1 MSLPS
6 DRITAI
12 HRAWNEVY
20 ALFKRLRCIAGLEWL
35 EARVMALEERI
46 AHWWHT
52 RHRRALVS
60 KPEAKEY
67 VRKWNKHTDGY

>member
-1 MSLPS
+1 MTDSLIS
-6 DRITAI
+6 M
-12 HRAWNEVY
+12 
-20 ALFKRLRCIAGLEWL
+20 LERL

-52 RHRRALVS
+52 RHKRALVS

-67 VRKWNKHTDGY
+67 VRKWNKYTDGY